1 MWIHLCS
8 VCLTGALWLSLLD
21 HLWRARL
28 FFLFMLFQSFCLVA
42 FSSFRFL
49 LFPSFT
55 CFQPCLAVG
64 VPAVKLLRKL
74 SVVIEASFCALTAS
88 PAPAAPAVA
97 FKVCF
102 LPHFELFRVIFF
114 AFLFHAWHFFTCQP
128 PTIFCS
134 FTSTCFYYMQE
145 ICVTFHSFLPLKRLL
160 EINSITC
167 FYCFNLWCFHGCYK
181 MHLLT
186 LAWIV
191 YC

>member
-1 MWIHLCS
+1 MPLKDTFIL
-8 VCLTGALWLSLLD
+8 
-21 HLWRARL
+21 
-28 FFLFMLFQSFCLVA
+28 
-42 FSSFRFL
+42 
-49 LFPSFT
+49 FT
-55 CFQPCLAVG
+55 CSFGLFAWLHFPLSDFCCSLHLHASNLCLAVG
-64 VPAVKLLRKL
+64 VPAVKLQRKL
-74 SVVIEASFCALTAS
+74 SVVIEPSFCALTAS
-88 PAPAAPAVA
+88 PAPASPAVA

-102 LPHFELFRVIFF
+102 LPHFEFFRVIFF

-134 FTSTCFYYMQE
+134 FTGTCFYYMQE

-160 EINSITC
+160 EINLITC
-167 FYCFNLWCFHGCYK
+167 FNCFILWCFHGCYK